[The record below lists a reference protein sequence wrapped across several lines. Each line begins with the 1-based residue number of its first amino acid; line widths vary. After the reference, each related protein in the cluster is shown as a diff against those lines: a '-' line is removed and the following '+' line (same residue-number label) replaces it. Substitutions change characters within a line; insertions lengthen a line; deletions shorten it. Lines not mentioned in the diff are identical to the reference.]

1 MSLTCQVEY
10 PSLSQHVHVE
20 NREKKNFFHAH
31 SLLTLII
38 FELSGVYCKLFLE
51 DPAKTKLMEFGQF
64 VSDSMPKYVQTVQV
78 TEGSE
83 LEILICPE
91 GVIPILTFLRDHTN
105 AQFKQLIDITAV
117 DWPSKPYRF
126 EVCRTGKL
134 LTL

>member
-1 MSLTCQVEY
+1 LVSLTCQVEY

-78 TEGSE
+78 TEPGRSN
-83 LEILICPE
+83 
-91 GVIPILTFLRDHTN
+91 TN
-105 AQFKQLIDITAV
+105 IDFSPRPHKCAI
-117 DWPSKPYRF
+117 
-126 EVCRTGKL
+126 
-134 LTL
+134 